1 MECYLGAAQMFQL
14 VDLIEIE
21 EETVKNTYHLADR
34 CRTIL
39 NQEWNSELPHSYVLV
54 GNLRR
59 IAGDSDDENRNER
72 KKSRTEESKTT
83 PEQKGKF
90 IPVTPRPRKDANIP
104 CQDVTCD
111 SRFSTHGAHRSHFTK
126 KHVGQNYINPPKVFD
141 PSTKKMGVEKTV
153 VDKVTT
159 FLGLP
164 CQLITVNLQIHCRAC
179 HPNTMH
185 VRNKIKTHLA
195 TVHHVEEARDRKK
208 NVSYF

>member
-21 EETVKNTYHLADR
+21 EETVKNTYRLADR

-111 SRFSTHGAHRSHFTK
+111 LRS
-126 KHVGQNYINPPKVFD
+126 PP
-141 PSTKKMGVEKTV
+141 
-153 VDKVTT
+153 
-159 FLGLP
+159 
-164 CQLITVNLQIHCRAC
+164 
-179 HPNTMH
+179 
-185 VRNKIKTHLA
+185 
-195 TVHHVEEARDRKK
+195 
-208 NVSYF
+208 